1 MRYYSL
7 AKVLATF
14 LLVLALPV
22 RAQQVSVKTNLLNWA
37 TTTINLGVEAAIT
50 RNNTVQLFYGLN
62 PWKFSGEKKIRHWV
76 VQPEFRFWP
85 CESFNGWFYGFH
97 FMGGEFNMGEVK
109 FPLGI
114 LHTLENSRYEG
125 WFAGAGV
132 AGGYQWVLSRH
143 WNIEAS
149 IGIGYDY
156 IKYDKFRCSY
166 CGERL
171 KSGNRHYFGPTK
183 AAISIMYLF

>member
-62 PWKFSGEKKIRHWV
+62 PWKFSGEKKIRRDDKPYAKISDH
-76 VQPEFRFWP
+76 
-85 CESFNGWFYGFH
+85 
-97 FMGGEFNMGEVK
+97 
-109 FPLGI
+109 
-114 LHTLENSRYEG
+114 
-125 WFAGAGV
+125 
-132 AGGYQWVLSRH
+132 
-143 WNIEAS
+143 
-149 IGIGYDY
+149 IGLLPIVMVSSTWA
-156 IKYDKFRCSY
+156 K
-166 CGERL
+166 
-171 KSGNRHYFGPTK
+171 
-183 AAISIMYLF
+183 